1 MSIPNR
7 IVKLSKSYLGQ
18 VRERIDDALSE
29 RELALREL
37 ETGSSSAPISSSSSG
52 SDPDSLMRRAEE
64 KIAAARRE
72 MDASRELRPAPTS
85 VSTPAPS
92 SGATLDPDAAHYKI
106 LGVAPGSDYAT
117 VQAAFE
123 KLTARLDA
131 NRFEN
136 ETDKAEARKILE
148 RVSTAYDS
156 LRSKLDP
163 TQNRFGKLEL

>member
-1 MSIPNR
+1 MSIPDR

-37 ETGSSSAPISSSSSG
+37 ETGSGSLSVASSSG
-52 SDPDSLMRRAEE
+52 SDADSLMRRAEE

-72 MDASRELRPAPTS
+72 MDASRELRPAS
-85 VSTPAPS
+85 VSPSTPVTS
-92 SGATLDPDAAHYKI
+92 SGVALDPDAAHYKI
-106 LGVAPGSDYAT
+106 LGIAPGSDYAT

-136 ETDKAEARKILE
+136 ESDKAEAGRILE
-148 RVSTAYDS
+148 RVSAAYDA

-163 TQNRFGKLEL
+163 MQNRFGKLEL